1 MDTAFERSVGGKD
14 EWLTPPEIIKAL
26 GTFDL
31 DPCASTTRPWP
42 TAKKHYTIKDNG
54 LVQPWRGRVWCN
66 PPYGT
71 ETGKWLERMA
81 EHNNGIAL
89 IFARTETMN
98 FFKYVWPR
106 ASGIMFLKGRLVFHH
121 ADGTKPNNSA
131 GAPSC
136 LVSYGMDNSRILQ
149 QSSLK
154 GKFLHM

>member
-1 MDTAFERSVGGKD
+1 MDTAFERSTVGKD

-31 DPCASTTRPWP
+31 DPCASSTRP
-42 TAKKHYTIKDNG
+42 
-54 LVQPWRGRVWCN
+54 
-66 PPYGT
+66 
-71 ETGKWLERMA
+71 
-81 EHNNGIAL
+81 
-89 IFARTETMN
+89 
-98 FFKYVWPR
+98 WPR

-136 LVSYGMDNSRILQ
+136 LVSYGGDNARILQ

-154 GKFLHM
+154 GKFLHMCKEKHYGNKNKDNT